1 MARTTSRSTSPPN
14 PQGPRNRTPQPL
26 PRRRRSFADFVKA
39 FFAFVALA
47 VLLVGVPGAL
57 VVFVGWP
64 LPGGSP
70 SLDWLQQ
77 EITVSTFV
85 NVLTVVVWFAWAQ
98 FTACVLVEI
107 RAALSG
113 VGIPNRVPGAGGSQ
127 MLARQLVAA
136 VLLIGATAASFA
148 PGLSQFGQSLEGN
161 QKPASAASAQQTPGL
176 FRQEQQAAASAADA
190 LAAQADQAAAHADGG
205 GSAKDGD
212 TKYYRIQPPEGRH
225 HDSLWEVAE
234 RHLGD
239 GRRYKEIYQLNKD
252 REQPDGS
259 KLSEASLIR
268 PGWIMEMPAD
278 AHGGELVEM
287 PDEAP
292 KVSEDVKEQISDYS
306 RTGDHRQGGGA
317 QEQGGGGQEQGSG
330 GQEQGGSGSV
340 DHDTAHIVLPEQRP
354 GTPEKPAMPQA
365 PATPD
370 AQAPEAQAPDAQAPD
385 SHTPG
390 TDAPAPAAS
399 AGAESESFDFGLPEA
414 LLGAPLLAAGLLG
427 ALGRRRRHA
436 LWQSAMGAVGGRGGM
451 QPPTPT
457 GAAADVQDALLVGA
471 DPDGVRLLDL
481 SLRGLAA
488 SLAEEN
494 RALPTVYAAWL
505 SNGDLHLQL
514 AQPAGRPPAPWQL
527 GQDQTFWM
535 LSRADAERYEDV
547 DTAAPYPGLVSLGTM
562 DDSRL
567 LLNLESVPGIVSL
580 SGSPADRAAVF
591 ASVAAELATNGW
603 SDRMTITVV
612 GFGQDLTP
620 LAPNRLRHL
629 EDVEALIETM
639 EAETRQRR
647 GALGAAGHDSVLTGR
662 TGPAQ
667 HTRWAPHL
675 VLLAAE
681 PSADDAIKLAE
692 LAADASRLGIGYLVG
707 AEAGD
712 LPGAAWEME
721 ITRQGKLLAPLLGL
735 ELDAQSLPEAQQRA
749 VVQLFTEADPA
760 GRGGT
765 GSGPAGPG
773 GGPTGA
779 APPFL
784 VDVTEQGR
792 PAVYARL
799 VGTYE
804 IIGLETPDGE
814 RSALLHEALA
824 LLLLHREGVH
834 PRVLASALW
843 PRGVTD
849 DVRDALVERLREW
862 LGTEPDG
869 SPRLCADRTGRLTL
883 AKSVVSDLDVLRSL
897 YHEATQGRGA
907 GNRAVRGRMLTD
919 ALVLVRGPLL
929 SDRPQGRYGW
939 LTHEII
945 DAQLPLLVAD
955 IGLAL
960 SEFHLEKGRA
970 AKAIEAL
977 NAALGSA
984 PGDER
989 LWNELLRATHA
1000 TEDPDRL
1007 RQVAAD
1013 LVARSGA
1020 RGLPPRTEALL
1031 DELLPTWRSG
1041 VGAVG

>member
-39 FFAFVALA
+39 FLAFVALA

-64 LPGGSP
+64 LPGGAP
-70 SLDWLQQ
+70 SLEWLQQ
-77 EITVSTFV
+77 EITVSTFI

-107 RAALSG
+107 KAALSG

-136 VLLIGATAASFA
+136 VLLVGATAASFA

-161 QKPASAASAQQTPGL
+161 QKPASAAAQQTPGL
-176 FRQEQQAAASAADA
+176 FGQEQQAAASAADA

-205 GSAKDGD
+205 SGAKDGD

-306 RTGDHRQGGGA
+306 KTGEAGAGRESGGQQQGGGR
-317 QEQGGGGQEQGSG
+317 
-330 GQEQGGSGSV
+330 SV
-340 DHDTAHIVLPEQRP
+340 DRDTAHIVLPEQRP
-354 GTPEKPAMPQA
+354 GAPEKPAMPQA

-370 AQAPEAQAPDAQAPD
+370 A
-385 SHTPG
+385 H
-390 TDAPAPAAS
+390 APAAQTP
-399 AGAESESFDFGLPEA
+399 GAEAAAPSEGLDFGLPQA

-451 QPPTPT
+451 QPPTPS
-457 GAAADVQDALLVGA
+457 GAAADAQDALLVGA
-471 DPDGVRLLDL
+471 DPEGVRLLDL

-681 PSADDAIKLAE
+681 PSAEDAVKLAE

-707 AEAGD
+707 TESGAESGAESGG

-749 VVQLFTEADPA
+749 VVQLFTEADPD
-760 GRGGT
+760 
-765 GSGPAGPG
+765 GSGNPSGPG
-773 GGPTGA
+773 DGPTGA

-804 IIGLETPDGE
+804 IIGLEAPDGE

-869 SPRLCADRTGRLTL
+869 SPRLSVDGTGRLTL

-929 SDRPQGRYGW
+929 ADRPQGRYGW

-970 AKAIEAL
+970 EKAIEAL
-977 NAALGSA
+977 GAALGSA

-1000 TEDPDRL
+1000 TGDPARL

-1041 VGAVG
+1041 VGAAG

>member
-14 PQGPRNRTPQPL
+14 PQPPRNRTPQAL
-26 PRRRRSFADFVKA
+26 PRRRRTVGDFVKA
-39 FFAFVALA
+39 FLAFAALA

-64 LPGGSP
+64 LPGGAP
-70 SLDWLQQ
+70 SLSWLQQ
-77 EITVSTFV
+77 EITVSTFI

-98 FTACVLVEI
+98 FTACVLVEMK
-107 RAALSG
+107 AALSG
-113 VGIPNRVPGAGGSQ
+113 VGIPGRVPGAGGSQ

-136 VLLIGATAASFA
+136 LLLVGATAASFA

-161 QKPASAASAQQTPGL
+161 QKPSSAASAQQTPGL
-176 FRQEQQAAASAADA
+176 FGPERQAAGAADA
-190 LAAQADQAAAHADGG
+190 LAAQADQAAARAGGAEDGH
-205 GSAKDGD
+205 
-212 TKYYRIQPPEGRH
+212 TKFYRIQPPEGRH

-268 PGWIMEMPAD
+268 PGWIMEMPGD

-292 KVSEDVKEQISDYS
+292 KISKDVKEQISDYAK
-306 RTGDHRQGGGA
+306 TGDHRQGDGH
-317 QEQGGGGQEQGSG
+317 QGSG
-330 GQEQGGSGSV
+330 GQHDSGDQGSGDQQGGDQQGGGGRQGGGHSV
-340 DHDTAHIVLPEQRP
+340 DRDTAHITLPEQRP
-354 GTPEKPAMPQA
+354 GTPAMPI
-365 PATPD
+365 
-370 AQAPEAQAPDAQAPD
+370 APDAPR
-385 SHTPG
+385 T
-390 TDAPAPAAS
+390 PAAT
-399 AGAESESFDFGLPEA
+399 AGETSDGSGFGLPEA
-414 LLGAPLLAAGLLG
+414 LIGAPLLAAGLLG
-427 ALGRRRRHA
+427 ALGRRRRQA
-436 LWQSAMGAVGGRGGM
+436 LWQSAMGAVTGRRGM
-451 QPPTPT
+451 RLPTPT
-457 GAAADVQDALLVGA
+457 GDAADVHDALLVGA
-471 DPDGVRLLDL
+471 DPEGVRLLDL
-481 SLRGLAA
+481 ALRGLAA
-488 SLAEEN
+488 SLTEEN

-505 SNGDLHLQL
+505 TNGDLHLQL
-514 AQPAGRPPAPWQL
+514 ATPAGRPPAPWQP
-527 GQDQTFWM
+527 GQDETFWV
-535 LSRADAERYEDV
+535 LARADAERYEDV
-547 DTAAPYPGLVSLGTM
+547 DTAAPYPGLVSLGTL

-580 SGSPADRAAVF
+580 SGSEADRAAVF

-603 SDRMTITVV
+603 SDRMTITLV
-612 GFGQDLTP
+612 GFGEDLTP

-629 EDVEALIETM
+629 EDVDALLETM

-675 VLLAAE
+675 VLLAAQ
-681 PSADDAIKLAE
+681 PSGEDAVKLAE
-692 LAADASRLGIGYLVG
+692 LASDAGRLGIGYLVG
-707 AEAGD
+707 TDSGD

-721 ITRQGKLLAPLLGL
+721 ITGEGTLLAPLLGL
-735 ELDAQSLPEAQQRA
+735 ELAAQTLPEAQRRA
-749 VVQLFTEADPA
+749 VVRLFAEADPD
-760 GRGGT
+760 GED
-765 GSGPAGPG
+765 GPG
-773 GGPTGA
+773 PDDGSAAA

-804 IIGLETPDGE
+804 IIGLDTPDGE
-814 RSALLHEALA
+814 RSPLMHEALA

-843 PRGVTD
+843 PRGVTE
-849 DVRDALVERLREW
+849 DVRDALVDRLREW
-862 LGTEPDG
+862 LGTDPDG
-869 SPRLCADRTGRLTL
+869 SPRLRADGSGRLTL

-929 SDRPQGRYGW
+929 ADRQQGRYAW

-970 AKAIEAL
+970 EKAIEAL
-977 NAALGSA
+977 DAALGSA
-984 PGDER
+984 PRDER

-1000 TEDPDRL
+1000 LDDPARL
-1007 RQVAAD
+1007 QQVAAD

-1031 DELLPTWRSG
+1031 DELLPAWRNGLS
-1041 VGAVG
+1041 AVG

>member
-1 MARTTSRSTSPPN
+1 MARRTTSSSTGSPP
-14 PQGPRNRTPQPL
+14 GPRNRTPQPL
-26 PRRRRSFADFVKA
+26 PRRRRTFADFLKA
-39 FFAFVALA
+39 FGAFLALV

-57 VVFVGWP
+57 ATQIGWP
-64 LPGGSP
+64 LPSGAP
-70 SLDWLQQ
+70 TLDWLQQ
-77 EITVSTFV
+77 EITVDTFI
-85 NVLTVVVWFAWAQ
+85 NVLTVLVWLAWAQ

-107 RAALSG
+107 KAALSG
-113 VGIPNRVPGAGGSQ
+113 VGMPNRVPGAGPSQ
-127 MLARQLVAA
+127 LLARQLVAA
-136 VLLIGATAASFA
+136 LLLVGATAASFT
-148 PGLSQFGQSLEGN
+148 PGLSQLGHSMEGN
-161 QKPASAASAQQTPGL
+161 QRGTVAAAQQTPGGL
-176 FRQEQQAAASAADA
+176 FGQQQEQAASNAAAAIAEQAANAAS
-190 LAAQADQAAAHADGG
+190 HAETGG
-205 GSAKDGD
+205 GSATAEEGA

-252 REQPDGS
+252 RTQPDGS

-268 PGWIMEMPAD
+268 PGWILEMPAD
-278 AHGGELVEM
+278 ARGGDLVEM

-292 KVSEDVKEQISDYS
+292 KASEQVQRQIHEYAK
-306 RTGDHRQGGGA
+306 TGDQ
-317 QEQGGGGQEQGSG
+317 QQGSG
-330 GQEQGGSGSV
+330 GQQGSGAQQGAG
-340 DHDTAHIVLPEQRP
+340 DRDTAHISVPQQRP
-354 GTPEKPAMPQA
+354 DSDRSSASDQQQ
-365 PATPD
+365 
-370 AQAPEAQAPDAQAPD
+370 AQAPHASDASSD
-385 SHTPG
+385 
-390 TDAPAPAAS
+390 
-399 AGAESESFDFGLPEA
+399 ESGFSFGLPEA
-414 LLGAPLLAAGLLG
+414 LVGAPLLAAGLLG
-427 ALGRRRRHA
+427 ALGRRRRQA
-436 LWQSAMGAVGGRGGM
+436 LWQSALGAVGGRRGM
-451 QPPTPT
+451 EPPIPT
-457 GAAADVQDALLVGA
+457 GAAADAQDALLVGA
-471 DPDGVRLLDL
+471 NPEGVRLLDL

-488 SLAEEN
+488 ALAAES
-494 RALPTVYAAWL
+494 RPLPTVYAAWL
-505 SNGDLHLQL
+505 SGNGDLHLQL
-514 AQPAGRPPAPWQL
+514 AQPAGKPPAPWQL

-535 LSRADAERYEDV
+535 LARTDAESYEDV

-580 SGSPADRAAVF
+580 SGSERDRAGVF

-603 SDRMTITVV
+603 SDRMTITLV

-629 EDVEALIETM
+629 DDIEALVETM

-681 PSADDAIKLAE
+681 PQGEDAVKLAE

-707 AEAGD
+707 TESGD

-721 ITRQGKLLAPLLGL
+721 ITGEGKLLAPLLGL
-735 ELDAQSLPEAQQRA
+735 ELDAQSLPLALQQA
-749 VVQLFTEADPA
+749 VVELFVEADPERA
-760 GRGGT
+760 ST
-765 GSGPAGPG
+765 NTA
-773 GGPTGA
+773 T
-779 APPFL
+779 PPFL
-784 VDVTEQGR
+784 VDISEQGR

-799 VGTYE
+799 VGPYE

-814 RSALLHEALA
+814 RSPLMHEALA

-834 PRVLASALW
+834 PRVLSSALW

-849 DVRDALVERLREW
+849 DVRDALVERLRSW
-862 LGTEPDG
+862 LGGDPDG
-869 SPRLCADRTGRLTL
+869 TPRLGTDASGRLTL

-897 YHEATQGRGA
+897 YHEATQGQGV
-907 GNRAVRGRMLTD
+907 NSRAVRGRLLTD

-929 SDRPQGRYGW
+929 ADRPQGRYGW

-960 SEFHLEKGRA
+960 SAFHLEKGRA
-970 AKAIEAL
+970 EKAIEAL
-977 NAALGSA
+977 NASLNSA
-984 PGDER
+984 PADER

-1000 TEDPDRL
+1000 TGDTDRL
-1007 RQVAAD
+1007 QRLAAD
-1013 LVARSGA
+1013 LVSRSGA
-1020 RGLPPRTEALL
+1020 RGVPPRTEALL

-1041 VGAVG
+1041 VAAVG

>member
-1 MARTTSRSTSPPN
+1 MARRTTSSPPGN
-14 PQGPRNRTPQPL
+14 SPGPRNRTPQPL
-26 PRRRRSFADFVKA
+26 PRRRRTFGDFVKA
-39 FFAFVALA
+39 FFAFVALI

-57 VVFVGWP
+57 ATQMGWP
-64 LPGGSP
+64 LPSGTP

-77 EITVSTFV
+77 EITAGTFL
-85 NVLTVVVWFAWAQ
+85 NVLTVLVWFAWAQ
-98 FTACVLVEI
+98 FTACVLVEMK
-107 RAALSG
+107 AALSG
-113 VGIPNRVPGAGGSQ
+113 IGVPNRVPGAGPSQ
-127 MLARQLVAA
+127 LLARQLVAA
-136 VLLIGATAASFA
+136 LLLVGATAASFT
-148 PGLSQFGQSLEGN
+148 PGLSQLGQQLEGN
-161 QKPASAASAQQTPGL
+161 QRPTVAAAQQTPAGL
-176 FRQEQQAAASAADA
+176 LGQQQEQAASGAAAALAEQAANAAS
-190 LAAQADQAAAHADGG
+190 QAAESGS
-205 GSAKDGD
+205 SAKSDD

-225 HDSLWEVAE
+225 HDSLWEIAE

-239 GRRYKEIYQLNKD
+239 GRRYSEIYQLNKD
-252 REQPDGS
+252 RTQPDGS

-268 PGWIMEMPAD
+268 PGWILEMPGD
-278 AHGGELVEM
+278 ARGGDLVEM

-292 KVSEDVKEQISDYS
+292 KVSQEVQQQISDYS
-306 RTGDHRQGGGA
+306 RTGGADQQQAGGQQGGGA
-317 QEQGGGGQEQGSG
+317 
-330 GQEQGGSGSV
+330 V
-340 DHDTAHIVLPEQRP
+340 DHDTAHISVPEQRP
-354 GTPEKPAMPQA
+354 A
-365 PATPD
+365 PDQGQQGQSGQQGQEHATP
-370 AQAPEAQAPDAQAPD
+370 
-385 SHTPG
+385 
-390 TDAPAPAAS
+390 AS
-399 AGAESESFDFGLPEA
+399 EDGGFGLPQA

-427 ALGRRRRHA
+427 ALGRRRRQA
-436 LWQSAMGAVGGRGGM
+436 MWQSALGAVGGRRGM
-451 QPPTPT
+451 MEPPTPT
-457 GAAADVQDALLVGA
+457 GSAADAQDALLVGA
-471 DPDGVRLLDL
+471 DPEGVRLLDR

-488 SLAEEN
+488 SLAEES
-494 RALPTVYAAWL
+494 RPLPTVYAAWM

-535 LSRADAERYEDV
+535 LARADAERYEDV

-580 SGSPADRAAVF
+580 SGSEEDRAGVF

-603 SDRMTITVV
+603 SDRMTITLV
-612 GFGQDLTP
+612 GFGEDLTP

-629 EDVEALIETM
+629 DDIEALVETM

-681 PSADDAIKLAE
+681 PSAEDAVKLAE
-692 LAADASRLGIGYLVG
+692 LASDASRLGIGYLVG
-707 AEAGD
+707 TESGD

-721 ITRQGKLLAPLLGL
+721 ITSEGKLLAPLLGL
-735 ELDAQSLPEAQQRA
+735 ELDAQLLPVAQQRA
-749 VVQLFTEADPA
+749 VVELFVDADPE
-760 GRGGT
+760 REEN
-765 GSGPAGPG
+765 
-773 GGPTGA
+773 GPTA

-784 VDVTEQGR
+784 VDISEQGR

-799 VGTYE
+799 VGPYE
-804 IIGLETPDGE
+804 IIGLDTPDGE
-814 RSALLHEALA
+814 RSPLMHEALA

-834 PRVLASALW
+834 PRVLSSALW
-843 PRGVTD
+843 PRGVTE
-849 DVRDALVERLREW
+849 DVRDALVERLRGW
-862 LGTEPDG
+862 LGNDPDG
-869 SPRLCADRTGRLTL
+869 TPRLGTDSTGRLKL

-897 YHEATQGRGA
+897 YHEATQGRGV
-907 GNRAVRGRMLTD
+907 NSRAVRGRLLTD

-929 SDRPQGRYGW
+929 AERPAGRYGW

-960 SEFHLEKGRA
+960 SAFHLEKDRA
-970 AKAIEAL
+970 GKAIEAL

-989 LWNELLRATHA
+989 LWHELLRATHA
-1000 TEDPDRL
+1000 TGDAARL
-1007 RQVAAD
+1007 QGLAAD
-1013 LVARSGA
+1013 LVRRSGA

-1031 DELLPTWRSG
+1031 DELLPSWRSG
-1041 VGAVG
+1041 VAAVG

>member
-1 MARTTSRSTSPPN
+1 MARTTSSSTGGPSA
-14 PQGPRNRTPQPL
+14 PRNRTPQPL
-26 PRRRRSFADFVKA
+26 PGRRRTFGDFVKA

-47 VLLVGVPGAL
+47 ALLVGVPGAL
-57 VVFVGWP
+57 AYSVGWP
-64 LPGGSP
+64 LPGGAP

-77 EITVSTFV
+77 EITVGTFI
-85 NVLTVVVWFAWAQ
+85 NVLTVVVWLAWAQ

-107 RAALSG
+107 KAALSG
-113 VGIPNRVPGAGGSQ
+113 VGMPNRVPGAGGSQ
-127 MLARQLVAA
+127 LLARQLVAA
-136 VLLIGATAASFA
+136 LLLVGATAASFA

-161 QKPASAASAQQTPGL
+161 QKPASAASAQQTPGGL
-176 FRQEQQAAASAADA
+176 FGQEQAGSAASAIAEQ
-190 LAAQADQAAAHADGG
+190 AAQAEQAAAHADS
-205 GSAKDGD
+205 SAKDGD

-225 HDSLWEVAE
+225 HDSMWEIAE

-259 KLSEASLIR
+259 RLSEASLIR

-292 KVSEDVKEQISDYS
+292 KVPQDVKEQISDYAKS
-306 RTGDHRQGGGA
+306 GDTGK
-317 QEQGGGGQEQGSG
+317 EQGGGQ
-330 GQEQGGSGSV
+330 QGGSGSV
-340 DHDTAHIVLPEQRP
+340 DRDTAHITIPEQRP
-354 GTPEKPAMPQA
+354 SE
-365 PATPD
+365 
-370 AQAPEAQAPDAQAPD
+370 
-385 SHTPG
+385 
-390 TDAPAPAAS
+390 
-399 AGAESESFDFGLPEA
+399 GAEGAGQGQQQQPPVAGSGSESEGFSFGLPEA
-414 LLGAPLLAAGLLG
+414 LIGAPLLAAGLLG

-436 LWQSAMGAVGGRGGM
+436 LWQSAMGAVGGRRGM
-451 QPPTPT
+451 EPPTPT
-457 GAAADVQDALLVGA
+457 GGAADVQDALLVGA
-471 DPDGVRLLDL
+471 DPEGVRLLDL

-488 SLAEEN
+488 SLAEES

-535 LSRADAERYEDV
+535 LARTDAERYEDV
-547 DTAAPYPGLVSLGTM
+547 DTAAPYPGLVSLGTL

-567 LLNLESVPGIVSL
+567 LLNLEAVPGVVSL
-580 SGSPADRAAVF
+580 SGTEADRAAVF

-603 SDRMTITVV
+603 SDRMTITLV

-629 EDVEALIETM
+629 DDIEALIETM

-681 PSADDAIKLAE
+681 PAGDDAVKLAE

-707 AEAGD
+707 TESGD

-721 ITRQGKLLAPLLGL
+721 ITAEGKLLAPLLGL
-735 ELDAQSLPEAQQRA
+735 ELDAQALPEAQQRA
-749 VVQLFTEADPA
+749 VVELFVDADP
-760 GRGGT
+760 GEGEGGT
-765 GSGPAGPG
+765 AGSGSGR
-773 GGPTGA
+773 TGA

-804 IIGLETPDGE
+804 IIGLDTPDGE
-814 RSALLHEALA
+814 RSPLMHEALA

-843 PRGVTD
+843 PRGVTE
-849 DVRDALVERLREW
+849 DVRDALVDRLREW

-869 SPRLCADRTGRLTL
+869 SPRLRADGSGRLTL

-907 GNRAVRGRMLTD
+907 NSRAVRGRMLTD

-929 SDRPQGRYGW
+929 SDRPQGRYAW

-970 AKAIEAL
+970 EKAIEAL
-977 NAALGSA
+977 NASLNSA

-1000 TEDPDRL
+1000 VGDPGRL
-1007 RQVAAD
+1007 QQVAAD
-1013 LVARSGA
+1013 LVSRSGA
-1020 RGLPPRTEALL
+1020 RGVPPRTEALL
-1031 DELLPTWRSG
+1031 DELLPAWRSG
-1041 VGAVG
+1041 LTAVG